1 LREEWLTCFAR
12 MLLFVLDQL
21 PHPFAVVTSFPLS
34 AKRSNNAI
42 NLIELA
48 PVLAEMFL
56 EISMSFD
63 FSMTRDFD
71 WIYSDLTKVRTTT
84 RRTINTNTLLALN
97 SM

>member
-1 LREEWLTCFAR
+1 

-63 FSMTRDFD
+63 FSMTREFD
-71 WIYSDLTKVRTTT
+71 WIYTDLTKVRMSTCAV
-84 RRTINTNTLLALN
+84 RTPTLFSSLLVLTACDQQ
-97 SM
+97 